1 MRVTRRQ
8 FGFLLTSERR
18 GRHAARRGVAGLW
31 VLVMVP
37 ALVGVL
43 LFVVDAA
50 VIWQAQG
57 EAQTAVEAAALAAV
71 REYALDNVSYD
82 DDARD
87 AAEAYAAG
95 NTAASSP
102 VFVDR
107 NVGNFPS
114 GDVVL
119 GVITGAGPF
128 TFDSSSPPAAPGVCT
143 GGPRLAVMVRTEHQ
157 VNSLVLSTFLGRP
170 VGTYFVQARA
180 VAQYDCNAGTPRLVQ
195 VAAFVP

>member
-1 MRVTRRQ
+1 MHVTRRQ
-8 FGFLLTSERR
+8 FCTATQPGGRVCR
-18 GRHAARRGVAGLW
+18 GTRRGVAGMW

-71 REYALDNVSYD
+71 REYALDNPTFDNDV
-82 DDARD
+82 RN
-87 AAEAYAAG
+87 AAVIYAAA
-95 NTAASSP
+95 NTAASTP
-102 VFVDR
+102 VFVDP
-107 NVGNFPS
+107 NFGNFPS

-119 GVITGAGPF
+119 GTVTGVGPY
-128 TFDSSSPPAAPGVCT
+128 TFDSTASPANPVCT

-157 VNSLVLSTFLGRP
+157 VNSLVLSTFLERP
-170 VGTYFVQARA
+170 VGTYYVQARA
-180 VAQYDCNAGTPRLVQ
+180 VAQYDCAAGTPRLVQ
-195 VAAFVP
+195 VVAYVP

>member
-18 GRHAARRGVAGLW
+18 GRHAVRRGVAGLW

-71 REYALDNVSYD
+71 REFALNNPSFDT
-82 DDARD
+82 DARN
-87 AAEAYAAG
+87 AAVAYAAA

-102 VFVDR
+102 VFVDP
-107 NVGNFPS
+107 NFGNFPS

-119 GVITGAGPF
+119 GVITGGGPY
-128 TFDSSSPPAAPGVCT
+128 TFDSSAPPTNPVCS
-143 GGPRLAVMVRTEHQ
+143 GSPRLAVMVRTEHQ
-157 VNSLVLSTFLGRP
+157 VNSLVLSTFLDRP
-170 VGTYFVQARA
+170 VGTYYVQARA
-180 VAQYDCNAGTPRLVQ
+180 VAQYDCVAGTPRLVQ